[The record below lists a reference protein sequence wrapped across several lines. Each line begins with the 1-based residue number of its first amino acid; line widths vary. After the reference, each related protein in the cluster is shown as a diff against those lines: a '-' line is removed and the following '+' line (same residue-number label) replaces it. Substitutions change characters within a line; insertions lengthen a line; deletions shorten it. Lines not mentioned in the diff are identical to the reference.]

1 MGAES
6 MQTADHGS
14 ARPPAELIRKQLER
28 LLADA
33 RFVRSERL
41 SRFLRYTVEKT
52 LAGESDDLKEY
63 TIAVEV
69 YGKSETYDPSV
80 NSLVRVEVGRLRNKL
95 LEYYTTTGR
104 DDPVRIE
111 FVRGKYT
118 PVFTPQLP
126 RDDQVN
132 AQPQI
137 EELKQPAEVPEQ
149 SRTAAVSRF
158 GGVWF
163 VVAALTI
170 ALLAWLVARVTDRDR
185 SRTANLSSIAILP
198 FTSFSLDPEVESFAA
213 VLMEEVTNAVAQ
225 TGTWRVLPR
234 SAMLKFQNQPDDAA
248 SAGRQLDAEVVLE
261 GSIRKEGDH
270 LRITAHLV
278 DTAGG
283 FHLWAQTFDRDSRE
297 KQELQTEVSASIA
310 QAAAAAQRAL
320 SIVAQ
325 QPATDGVTE
334 ARELYRRA
342 RAGLDKLQGD
352 HLLAREPDGEGRA
365 PLAII
370 MQAVADI
377 ERAIVLDPKYAP
389 AYGALAEAYQAGA
402 DFDDGLWVKAR
413 DAANRGL
420 RITDNLPEAHFVLG
434 YQKFLREWDFGGAS
448 REFKRT
454 LELNPR
460 NVTACRL
467 YADCSALVGDVDAGF
482 AALRQAQRSAPDSPV
497 IAMQTGI
504 MLYHARRFDELA
516 SYGVSLKQQRPNLP
530 LAHWLLGLALEQLHK
545 YEDAATAFETT
556 LRLSPRDVRAIPALG
571 HVYGVM
577 GRRQDALR
585 LIETTRDRAMKGR
598 LGPTAVA
605 VIYLGLGDKD
615 AAFSWFE
622 KAWELREG
630 ALPYIKLDP
639 RCDPIRSDPRFALLL
654 RKMRL

>member
-1 MGAES
+1 
-6 MQTADHGS
+6 MQKADDGS
-14 ARPPAELIRKQLER
+14 TPPPVELIRKQLER

-52 LAGESDDLKEY
+52 LAGEGDDLKEY

-69 YGKSETYDPSV
+69 YGKSESYDPSV

-95 LEYYTTTGR
+95 LDYYTTTGR
-104 DDPVRIE
+104 DQPVRIE
-111 FVRGKYT
+111 FVRGKYA
-118 PVFTPQLP
+118 PVFTLQSTP
-126 RDDQVN
+126 RDPEVN
-132 AQPQI
+132 ASPIIQGVMQP
-137 EELKQPAEVPEQ
+137 PEFPEWP
-149 SRTAAVSRF
+149 RTAAGSRF
-158 GGVWF
+158 RGLWLVLAGLAIV
-163 VVAALTI
+163 
-170 ALLAWLVARVTDRDR
+170 LLSWIVARVPDRDR
-185 SRTANLSSIAILP
+185 SRAVNLPSIAIFP

-213 VLMEEVTNAVAQ
+213 VLMEDVKNVVAK
-225 TGTWRVLPR
+225 TGAWRVLPP
-234 SAMLKFQNQPDDAA
+234 SAMLKLQNQPDDAA
-248 SAGRQLDAEVVLE
+248 SVGRLLDAAVVLE

-270 LRITAHLV
+270 LRITALLV
-278 DTAGG
+278 NTTDGY
-283 FHLWAQTFDRDSRE
+283 HLWAQTFDRDSRQ
-297 KQELQTEVSASIA
+297 KQQLQTEVSASIA
-310 QAAAAAQRAL
+310 QAAAAAQRVP
-320 SIVAQ
+320 SIVTP
-325 QPATDGVTE
+325 QPPTGDVGE
-334 ARELYRRA
+334 ARELHRRA
-342 RAGLDKLQGD
+342 RASLDKLQGD

-377 ERAIVLDPKYAP
+377 ERAIVLDPKFAP
-389 AYGALAEAYQAGA
+389 AYGALAEAYQFGA

-420 RITDNLPEAHFVLG
+420 QITDNLAEAHFVLG
-434 YQKFLREWDFGGAS
+434 YQKFLREWDFLGAS

-467 YADCSALVGDVDAGF
+467 YADCAALVGDKDAGF
-482 AALRQAQRSAPDSPV
+482 AALRQAHRSAPQSPV
-497 IAMQTGI
+497 IAIQTGI

-516 SYGVSLKQQRPNLP
+516 SYGASLKQQRPNLP
-530 LAHWLLGLALEQLHK
+530 LAHWLQGLALEQLHK
-545 YEDAATAFETT
+545 YEDAAAAFETA
-556 LRLSPRDVRAIPALG
+556 LRLSPRDPRVTPALG

-577 GRRQDALR
+577 GRQEGALR
-585 LIETTRDRAMKGR
+585 LIETTRDRALKGR

-615 AAFSWFE
+615 AAFSWLE